1 MTNNADELFGRQ
13 AQKKLKKSRTQ
24 ACAGNTNLHSLSAF
38 NIIQHG
44 VQTRST
50 SLIQHPAENVE

>member
-1 MTNNADELFGRQ
+1 MTNNANELFGQEAHKR
-13 AQKKLKKSRTQ
+13 KSRTQ

-50 SLIQHPAENVE
+50 SLIQHPAETVE